1 MVAIVTYNG
10 QKHIYDIY
18 GCLQCEDNRV
28 LLRVSHCYWDII
40 IYDVPTSVIDF
51 YISQIQRMACFDF
64 SEYDCKII
72 EHNQT
77 YNEPSE
83 DDYERERYYQEQ
95 YEFER

>member
-1 MVAIVTYNG
+1 MIAIITSEG
-10 QKHIYDIY
+10 KKHIYDIY
-18 GCLQCEDNRV
+18 SCIQCDDNRV
-28 LLRVSHCYWDII
+28 LLRVSHCYWDIV

-51 YISQIQRMACFDF
+51 YISQIRSTGYFDF
-64 SEYDCKII
+64 TKYDCRII

-77 YNEPSE
+77 YNEPTE